1 MTMVRNRKYV
11 WFFGLLT
18 LVISSNFLLYRLD
31 LMQPLP
37 SEVALGTFVDFMIII
52 PLLTYFFII
61 RKRYSLKNLLFVVFA
76 GYGAALLIVPQG
88 YLSSYSF
95 VRYLLIAGEG
105 AFFLVELYIVFKLL
119 TKLPAIITYYKKKD
133 SEIPAFPYRMERALT
148 HHVKSNRFIEI
159 VSSEISMIYYS
170 LFSWRKKPIID
181 GQVFTFHK
189 KTSAVALYIMLIH
202 ALVLESIGF
211 HFFLHS
217 WNPIV
222 AMIALVLNGYTLL
235 FFLAEIQAIRLVPF
249 IITNHHLYLQV
260 GMMKRLKVPFEEIKS
275 VHYYQGPEKLTRE
288 ETRHLFDAVL
298 PDITKEKPSIEI
310 EFFTSQEAKMMYG
323 SKKKVKKVHLRPDEP
338 HKFFDFLQSKITE
351 QSQD

>member
-1 MTMVRNRKYV
+1 MTIVTNRKHL

-18 LVISSNFLLYRLD
+18 LIICSNVLLYRLD

-37 SEVALGTFVDFMIII
+37 NEVALGTLVDFMIII

-61 RKRYSLKNLLFVVFA
+61 RKRYSLKSLLFVVLA
-76 GYGAALLIVPQG
+76 GYAAAALIVPQG

-95 VRYLLIAGEG
+95 VKYLLIAGEG
-105 AFFLVELYIVFKLL
+105 AFLLVELFIVFKLL
-119 TKLPAIITYYKKKD
+119 SKLPAIFLFYKKKEN
-133 SEIPAFPYRMERALT
+133 EIPAFSYRIEQALA
-148 HHVKSNRFIEI
+148 HHMKTNRFLEI
-159 VSSEISMIYYS
+159 ISSEISMFYYS
-170 LFSWRKKPIID
+170 LFSWRKKPVID

-189 KTSAVALYIMLIH
+189 KTSAVAFYIMLIH

-222 AMIALVLNGYTLL
+222 AMVVLLLNGYGLL

-249 IITNHHLYLQV
+249 ILTDHHLYLQV
-260 GMMKRLKVPFEEIKS
+260 GMMKRLKVPLEEIKS

-288 ETRHLFDAVL
+288 ETKQLFDAVL
-298 PDITKEKPSIEI
+298 LDIMKEKPSIEI
-310 EFFTSQEAKMMYG
+310 EFFTNQEAKMMYG
-323 SKKKVKKVHLRPDEP
+323 FTKKVNKVHLRPDEP
-338 HKFFDFLQSKITE
+338 HEFLNFLQRKITE
-351 QSQD
+351 